1 MALLSKLQKHLD
13 DRLIRSTAVQHGK
26 TLSLRGTFKQRDGSS
41 KRMRVSLDLPAEDD
55 QLIHAESRSSEFWA
69 EYQRLGYLPDPMPWV
84 VKVTPLPFTKTLTVN
99 SAISQLEADFFRGKQ
114 GNAQQ
119 RRSWA
124 RIADVLQHLKPVGNA
139 PVTTDLLVAVAEQCS
154 DPQTRGRQDA
164 CKQFKRL
171 AKLVGLKEL
180 DALIQFEVITS
191 RSNAAVLMRRC

>member
-99 SAISQLEADFFRGKQ
+99 SAISQLEADFSEASKVMLSR
-114 GNAQQ
+114 
-119 RRSWA
+119 
-124 RIADVLQHLKPVGNA
+124 
-139 PVTTDLLVAVAEQCS
+139 EE
-154 DPQTRGRQDA
+154 
-164 CKQFKRL
+164 
-171 AKLVGLKEL
+171 VGLVL
-180 DALIQFEVITS
+180 LMFFSISSLLAMPQSLLIYWSPLLNSAVILRHGAVKMPAS
-191 RSNAAVLMRRC
+191 SSNVWQSWLA